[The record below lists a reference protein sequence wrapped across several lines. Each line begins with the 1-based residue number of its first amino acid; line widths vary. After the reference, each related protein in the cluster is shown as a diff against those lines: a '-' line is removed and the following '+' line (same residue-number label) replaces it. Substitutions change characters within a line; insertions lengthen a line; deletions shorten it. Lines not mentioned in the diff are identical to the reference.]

1 MLAYW
6 SGLLWK
12 ETRGKDYTDLKRE
25 GTRLRADCPRSVSRG
40 GWLAVELAR
49 AQPCFAVEIL
59 ATDLPGSCLV
69 VVVYART
76 GRFADCPGGFSF
88 SFGTKVPRL
97 CFASVAVHTTTSG
110 PRAAE
115 EEETSV
121 VSSPLASSHGVRLSR
136 KKNLIVC
143 LSCCSA
149 SRWATGRRA
158 SLRCAR
164 ARPPAP
170 TVGQHRHRSVDLVA
184 SFPPT
189 FVAVVFQLRVLAPS
203 GFSRTGR

>member
-1 MLAYW
+1 MARGLPQVSIERGLAGCGARSSPALLYCGNTCDRPTW
-6 SGLLWK
+6 FLSGSSSI
-12 ETRGKDYTDLKRE
+12 
-25 GTRLRADCPRSVSRG
+25 CQNRS
-40 GWLAVELAR
+40 
-49 AQPCFAVEIL
+49 
-59 ATDLPGSCLV
+59 SCGL
-69 VVVYART
+69 
-76 GRFADCPGGFSF
+76 PGGFFF

-97 CFASVAVHTTTSG
+97 CFASVTVHTTTSG

-121 VSSPLASSHGVRLSR
+121 VSSPLASSHGVRPSQ

-158 SLRCAR
+158 SLRCAP
-164 ARPPAP
+164 ACPPAP

-189 FVAVVFQLRVLAPS
+189 FVAVVFRLRVLAPS